1 MARQTKKVSARKVKR
16 KVLKGVVH
24 IQATYNNTIITV
36 TDLQGQVISWSSSGA
51 CGFKGRR
58 KRTPFASQTAAE
70 SAIRRPIDLQG
81 LKEAEIMMS
90 GPGPGRDMALR
101 AIKTSGLGITH
112 VRDVTP
118 VPHNGCRPPK
128 KRRL

>member
-1 MARQTKKVSARKVKR
+1 MARPTKRVSSRKVKR
-16 KVLKGVVH
+16 KVPKGVVH
-24 IQATYNNTIITV
+24 IQATYNNTIITI
-36 TDLQGQVISWSSSGA
+36 TDLQGEVLSWSSSGS
-51 CGFKGRR
+51 CGFKGRK

-70 SAIRRPIDLQG
+70 SAIRRSMDQG
-81 LKEAEIMMS
+81 LRQAEIMMS

-101 AIKTSGLGITH
+101 AIKTSGLGVSL

>member
-1 MARQTKKVSARKVKR
+1 MARQTKRVSSRKVKR
-16 KVLKGVVH
+16 KVPKGVVH
-24 IQATYNNTIITV
+24 IQATYNNTIITI
-36 TDLQGQVISWSSSGA
+36 TDLQGEVLSWSSSGS
-51 CGFKGRR
+51 CGFKGRK

-70 SAIRRPIDLQG
+70 SAIRRSMDQG
-81 LKEAEIMMS
+81 LRQAEIMMS

-101 AIKTSGLGITH
+101 AIKTSGLGVSL